1 MDNVDLEERTTAT
14 GLWMYAGTYRQ
25 AARHLAET
33 TEFRRSAPIYFLY
46 SHAIEL
52 VLEAYLRAHG
62 ATLLD
67 LKSAGH
73 RLPALLRRAC
83 WRGLDLGT
91 STEKASGLIAML
103 DLYNQDHEF
112 RYIVTGYKTL
122 PVLEEV
128 DEVAMNLLGATRTH
142 CGVPPSAA

>member
-1 MDNVDLEERTTAT
+1 MDNGDLEERTTAT
-14 GLWMYAGTYRQ
+14 GLWMYADTYRR
-25 AARHLAET
+25 AAKHLAET
-33 TEFRRSAPIYFLY
+33 ADLRFSAPIYFLY

-52 VLEAYLRAHG
+52 VLKAYLRAHG

-83 WRGLDLGT
+83 WRGLDLGA
-91 STEKASGLIAML
+91 SAEKASALIAML

-112 RYIVTGYKTL
+112 RYIVIGYKTL
-122 PVLEEV
+122 PALKEVEEV
-128 DEVAMNLLGATRTH
+128 TLSLLGATRAH
-142 CGVPPSAA
+142 CGVPPTAA

>member
-1 MDNVDLEERTTAT
+1 MDDGDLEERTTAT

-25 AARHLAET
+25 AAKHLAEAT
-33 TEFRRSAPIYFLY
+33 DLRFSAPIYFLY

-52 VLEAYLRAHG
+52 VLKAYLRAHG

-73 RLPALLRRAC
+73 RLPALLRRAY

-91 STEKASGLIAML
+91 SAEKVSALMAML
-103 DLYNQDHEF
+103 DVYNQDHEF
-112 RYIVTGYKTL
+112 RYIVIGYKTL
-122 PVLEEV
+122 PALEEV
-128 DEVAMNLLGATRTH
+128 DEVAMNLLGATRAV
-142 CGVPPSAA
+142 CIPPHRA